1 MTMTLAERVEGAAIL
16 PEVLVLMHSAI
27 ADLVAKHGG
36 FVALAAIS
44 AGIDQAVGPFGA
56 AEIAKLLRETADKLD
71 CGQER
76 PH

>member
-1 MTMTLAERVEGAAIL
+1 MALAERIEGAAIL
-16 PEVLVLMHSAI
+16 PEVLVLMHGAI
-27 ADLVAKHGG
+27 ADLVAKYGG

-44 AGIDQAVGPFGA
+44 AGVEQAVGPFGA

-76 PH
+76 AH

>member
-1 MTMTLAERVEGAAIL
+1 MTMTLAQRIEGASIL
-16 PEVLVLMHSAI
+16 PEVLAAMHSAI

-44 AGIDQAVGPFGA
+44 AGIDQAVGPFGT

-76 PH
+76 AH

>member
-1 MTMTLAERVEGAAIL
+1 MTLAERIEGAALL
-16 PEVLVLMHSAI
+16 PAALPAMHSAI

-56 AEIAKLLRETADKLD
+56 ADIAKLLRETADKLD